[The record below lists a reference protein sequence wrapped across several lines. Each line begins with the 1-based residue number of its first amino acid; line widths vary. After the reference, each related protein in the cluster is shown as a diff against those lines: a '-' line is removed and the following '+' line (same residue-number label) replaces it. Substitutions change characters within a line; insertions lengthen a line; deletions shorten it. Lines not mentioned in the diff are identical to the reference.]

1 MLSAN
6 ESGISKN
13 LPGGMRMGGVT
24 DVADIL
30 DPCLVSPFLMKLN
43 VVTVCRSA

>member
-1 MLSAN
+1 
-6 ESGISKN
+6 
-13 LPGGMRMGGVT
+13 MGGVT

-30 DPCLVSPFLMKLN
+30 EPCLAGPFLVKLN